1 MLRQVIRWFIHTPSS
16 VEERLDARQV
26 RQTRQ
31 IARQPCSPL
40 KPQSTAQIQPKRE
53 VRYVRPETISGKCY
67 VIDGDTIKIGQMR
80 LRLAGIDAP
89 ELNHPWGKKAKWE
102 LVAMCEASKFMARIE
117 PDISYDR
124 LVATCFLPD
133 GRDLSAEMVR
143 KGLALDWPEYSKGEH
158 SHLEPDGARKKHWK
172 AAARQ
177 RGHMHIVHK

>member
-1 MLRQVIRWFIHTPSS
+1 MPPYDCGL
-16 VEERLDARQV
+16 ERLCCVAW
-26 RQTRQ
+26 
-31 IARQPCSPL
+31 
-40 KPQSTAQIQPKRE
+40 

-102 LVAMCEASKFMARIE
+102 LVAMCEAAKFMARIE

-143 KGLALDWPEYSKGEH
+143 KGLALDWP
-158 SHLEPDGARKKHWK
+158 
-172 AAARQ
+172 
-177 RGHMHIVHK
+177 